1 MISQI
6 HIFLLFQ
13 AFIQVIANTDQT
25 QQTTAAIGVDY
36 LNGQGTFTSTNLALW
51 QVDSPSPDVQ
61 FNSVDVNGVYSLQ
74 IVKSKGAPLT
84 FLTHHLSYKFTEN
97 INPAHLMFNFY
108 STNVNTEDTNLRLL
122 NSNLNKTVV
131 LFRCGNAGFVRVND
145 NQMIDF
151 YNSTIEEKQDPTVP
165 SWTRCDIFLDW
176 NSQSLRVYLNQ
187 TFKAEVSFYFN
198 DVPNIDTIRVYNLK
212 PSTMGYFQN
221 IMVCASPSCD
231 GFLSS
236 LLIKPV
242 WSCLLIITLLLIF

>member
-6 HIFLLFQ
+6 YIFLLFQ
-13 AFIQVIANTDQT
+13 AIIQVIANTDQT
-25 QQTTAAIGVDY
+25 QQTTTAKGVDY
-36 LNGQGTFTSTNLALW
+36 LNGYGTFTSSNLALW
-51 QVDSPSPDVQ
+51 KIDSPSQDVQ
-61 FNSVDVNGVYSLQ
+61 FNSVDVNGTHSLQ
-74 IVKSKGAPLT
+74 IVKTSTAPLA
-84 FLTHHLSYKFTEN
+84 FLTNHLSYQFSQS
-97 INPAHLMFNFY
+97 INPVHLMFNFY
-108 STNVNTEDTNLRLL
+108 STNVDTEDTNLRLL

-151 YNSTIEEKQDPTVP
+151 YNSTIEEKSDPTIP
-165 SWTRCDIFLDW
+165 TWTRCDIFLDW

-187 TFKAEVSFYFN
+187 TFKAEVNFYFN

-221 IMVCASPSCD
+221 IMVCDSPSCD

-236 LLIKPV
+236 LLIMPI
-242 WSCLLIITLLLIF
+242 WSYLFMLTLLLAF